1 MLEVPFSFMNF
12 LRVFICPGK
21 DFSGVF
27 DATDPYLGKLY
38 GEIKRIPGMAST
50 ASARNRKARL
60 HRDDRPDGWQNKCLR
75 ARKFRYMKH

>member
-12 LRVFICPGK
+12 LRVFICPGN

-38 GEIKRIPGMAST
+38 GEIKRIPGIDGLCSQSESEVAS
-50 ASARNRKARL
+50 R
-60 HRDDRPDGWQNKCLR
+60 
-75 ARKFRYMKH
+75 